1 MLVVNDQ
8 YHRHGRSPCSAGK
21 CETVAV
27 HTPRPC
33 RKSVARPVAAGPLSC
48 ARRYGASSFKPSRV
62 KARIPRGV
70 GDGEKLR
77 VPGKGGQGRNGGP
90 PGDLY
95 LDIEVAPHPV
105 FRVSGKDLYM
115 DLPLAPWEA
124 VLGTD
129 VQLPTPAGTVR
140 LTVRPGTRAGQQ
152 LRLGGRGMA
161 RGSGAP
167 GDLYALV
174 RIEVPTVVDD
184 RQRALWRDLAESANF
199 DPRAH
204 LRDEGQP

>member
-1 MLVVNDQ
+1 
-8 YHRHGRSPCSAGK
+8 
-21 CETVAV
+21 
-27 HTPRPC
+27 
-33 RKSVARPVAAGPLSC
+33 
-48 ARRYGASSFKPSRV
+48 
-62 KARIPRGV
+62 
-70 GDGEKLR
+70 
-77 VPGKGGQGRNGGP
+77 
-90 PGDLY
+90 
-95 LDIEVAPHPV
+95 
-105 FRVSGKDLYM
+105 M

-129 VQLPTPAGTVR
+129 VDLPTPGGSVR

-152 LRLGGRGMA
+152 LRLAGRGMA

-184 RQRALWRDLAESANF
+184 RQRELWRALAQSARF

-204 LRDEGQP
+204 LSQESGR